1 MNKTALYQY
10 TINYQYQVSKS
21 SNQSINQSIMYFRNN
36 LMKKEITPSSSTLS
50 SSSIG
55 LFFFFT
61 FFYIMTTTVLAFTIP
76 TPTPSSN
83 PTTNTYHHKQQ
94 RHCSS
99 TVLYG
104 RKKGKLLTQS
114 ILVQDKNEE
123 NEKSNT
129 RSTFQ
134 KEDKEGVKVS
144 SSLSQW
150 IASQNGQD
158 TEEDEEDE
166 DDIRKNTNSKSPS
179 PSPSTTENK
188 KIQSILSSI
197 NEIISS
203 NNFNIPSLLSLLST
217 LISHQQEDNKVNESF
232 NTLLLKTNGK
242 NVYNYKLVWVGSDDG
257 ICHLGTGLHKVP
269 LARLQDVFMTIGET
283 PIYNSSNNNN
293 NNNDINSYI
302 MEMKGSKKKKKKGKK
317 KNKNNILN
325 NGITV
330 MEVIRI
336 LGPFPNVRNTL
347 QGRII
352 NGSSTRMS
360 SSSSSGSSSS
370 SSSNAFGNSIMDY
383 SNSINNRN
391 GNDIVGTNNN
401 VKGHQVTIVYD
412 SMMDGLGKEIKA
424 GKDGDVRSVDL
435 NILYADENVIVCVM
449 PSTTKND
456 NETNDVDVNDDTKMF
471 GANGENVL
479 LFMKEDDLDAKL
491 EGLRAA

>member
-1 MNKTALYQY
+1 
-10 TINYQYQVSKS
+10 
-21 SNQSINQSIMYFRNN
+21 
-36 LMKKEITPSSSTLS
+36 MKKEITPSSSTLS
-50 SSSIG
+50 SSSTSSSSSSWRNIG

-61 FFYIMTTTVLAFTIP
+61 FFYIMTPTVLAFTIP
-76 TPTPSSN
+76 TPSTNPTTN
-83 PTTNTYHHKQQ
+83 PTTNTYHHNQQ

-114 ILVQDKNEE
+114 ILVQQNKNEK
-123 NEKSNT
+123 EKSNT
-129 RSTFQ
+129 STFQ

-150 IASQNGQD
+150 IASQNNNGQD
-158 TEEDEEDE
+158 TEEDEDN
-166 DDIRKNTNSKSPS
+166 IIMKNTNSK
-179 PSPSTTENK
+179 SPSTTENK

-197 NEIISS
+197 HEIISS

-232 NTLLLKTNGK
+232 NTLLLQTKNG
-242 NVYNYKLVWVGSDDG
+242 NQNVVYNYKLVWVGSDDG

-269 LARLQDVFMTIGET
+269 LARLQDVFMTIGGM
-283 PIYNSSNNNN
+283 PISTSTT
-293 NNNDINSYI
+293 DINSYI
-302 MEMKGSKKKKKKGKK
+302 MDMKGSKKKKGKKGKK
-317 KNKNNILN
+317 NKNILN

-352 NGSSTRMS
+352 NGSSTSKNMS
-360 SSSSSGSSSS
+360 SSSSSSSG
-370 SSSNAFGNSIMDY
+370 SSSNAFGNSIMDNNNN
-383 SNSINNRN
+383 NSN

-449 PSTTKND
+449 PSTTND
-456 NETNDVDVNDDTKMF
+456 NNDVDVDDDTSMF